1 MVVGCLHQALYP
13 IINGDWVA
21 PVRGGSVPQLA
32 GTIGTHRCD
41 CPVTQQIHRV
51 ITSRGNP
58 HHPAQR
64 IARSVH
70 HLYRVASIRGS
81 PVPQLARIISTHR
94 PDRTVPFKIHRMK
107 TSRGNPHHPAQRIAR
122 SIDHLHRIASIRGAP
137 VPQLP

>member
-1 MVVGCLHQALYP
+1 MVVGCLHQALDS
-13 IINGDWVA
+13 IINGDWGA

-32 GTIGTHRCD
+32 GTIGTHR
-41 CPVTQQIHRV
+41 PERAVLLQIHRV

-81 PVPQLARIISTHR
+81 PVPQLAIIISTHC
-94 PDRTVPFKIHRMK
+94 PDRTVPF
-107 TSRGNPHHPAQRIAR
+107 
-122 SIDHLHRIASIRGAP
+122 
-137 VPQLP
+137 